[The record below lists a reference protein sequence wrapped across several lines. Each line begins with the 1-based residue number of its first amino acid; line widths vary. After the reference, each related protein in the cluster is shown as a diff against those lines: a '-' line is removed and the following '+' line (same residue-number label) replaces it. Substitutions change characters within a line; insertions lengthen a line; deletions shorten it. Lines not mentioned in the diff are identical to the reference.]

1 MTDYRYDINKI
12 KHQARG
18 KWFDILPMLSPAL
31 SDAVSNAGNHVACPV
46 HENSVDGFRLFA
58 DGGNDG
64 MGICNTCH
72 AGKKPVDGIGLL
84 MWVNDWTMYQAM
96 KSVSDLLN
104 DGSVSVRPASR
115 ASASHAQPTRP
126 KAPEPHKGVKYLLD
140 TSSRKPNKAARLY
153 YRNRGLVSAEHLMCQ
168 SIQYHDGAHV
178 YVSGQKLHDASG
190 AAVKYPCII
199 GRTSSSKG
207 WHDGIHQIFITK
219 SGINAHLEIIE
230 IAKKS
235 GLSDEMIKRIPRKPQ
250 LGSLSGGAVRFG
262 SAGAVLGVGEGLET
276 MLAVREMTGSDSLAA
291 CGTTALLTSVDI
303 PPQVE
308 KVVIFAD
315 KDRNDA
321 GINAAE
327 ALKARILADGKSQV
341 NEVVILMPEL
351 RIPDNSKGV
360 DWLDALNTEC
370 FDSSKIR
377 VELRN

>member
-1 MTDYRYDINKI
+1 MTEYRYDINKI
-12 KHQARG
+12 KHQARDR
-18 KWFDILPMLSPAL
+18 WFDILPVLSPAL

-84 MWVNDWTMYQAM
+84 MWVNDWTMYQAL
-96 KSVSDLLN
+96 KAVGDLLN
-104 DGSVSVRPASR
+104 DGAVSIQPASR
-115 ASASHAQPTRP
+115 ARCASRAQPAKP
-126 KAPEPHKGVKYLLD
+126 KPHAGVKYLLD
-140 TSSRKPNKAARLY
+140 TSSRKPNNAALLY
-153 YRNRGLVSAEHLMCQ
+153 YGNRGLVGAENFVCQ

-178 YVSGQKLHDASG
+178 YVSGQKLHDATG

-199 GRTSSSKG
+199 GRASSSKG

-219 SGINAHLEIIE
+219 SGMNAHSEIIE

-235 GLSDEMIKRIPRKPQ
+235 GLSDEMVNRIARKPQ

-262 SAGAVLGVGEGLET
+262 SAGAVLGVGEGVET

-308 KVVIFAD
+308 KLIIYAD
-315 KDRNDA
+315 HDRNCA
-321 GINAAE
+321 GLNAAE
-327 ALKARILADGKSQV
+327 ALKARVLSEKSNVTKVAILLPDMPVPADK
-341 NEVVILMPEL
+341 
-351 RIPDNSKGV
+351 KGV
-360 DWLDALNTEC
+360 DWLDYLNTGRKTP
-370 FDSSKIR
+370 SSFQNQTHMI
-377 VELRN
+377 